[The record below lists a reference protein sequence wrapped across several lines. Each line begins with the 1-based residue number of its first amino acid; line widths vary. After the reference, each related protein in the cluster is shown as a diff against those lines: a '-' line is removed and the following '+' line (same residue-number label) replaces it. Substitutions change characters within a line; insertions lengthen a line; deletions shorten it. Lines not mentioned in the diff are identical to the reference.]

1 MLMTKYHTNA
11 GNNIKK
17 GSIEGDDYKVQ
28 FDCLKQTYKSEAV
41 TLVLFIFLR
50 ALTDNAKLM

>member
-1 MLMTKYHTNA
+1 MTKYHTNA

>member
-1 MLMTKYHTNA
+1 MHT
-11 GNNIKK
+11 GKNIKQ
-17 GSIEGDDYKVQ
+17 GSIKGDDYKVQ
-28 FDCLKQTYKSEAV
+28 FDCLKQTYKREAV